1 MISINRSMSVYKPR
15 NASSMVVKC
24 SKDDSQKNRFR
35 NEFKNFVKKI
45 QTRKMEQLQELQSSE
60 KDIYEDFKDFHIAS
74 LKMFSEDIQDKIKEL
89 EKKKNKS
96 VGEVID
102 E

>member
-1 MISINRSMSVYKPR
+1 MISIRSMSVYKPR
-15 NASSMVVKC
+15 NERMVVKC
-24 SKDDSQKNRFR
+24 TKDDSPKNRFR
-35 NEFKNFVKKI
+35 NEFKNFIKKI

-60 KDIYEDFKDFHIAS
+60 KSIYEDFQEFHIAS
-74 LKMFSEDIQDKIKEL
+74 LKMFSEDIQEKINDL